1 MSTQSGNLVIHEQ
14 SNCLRIRKSQ
24 KAQPKKILGI
34 YEKFATIDYL
44 EAINLI
50 EYSRTLKSPKNIELE
65 SLLASFGR
73 ETMFT
78 LLPDKDQQNN
88 PMIFRSITD
97 ALKKENIEML
107 GGIED
112 EYG

>member
-1 MSTQSGNLVIHEQ
+1 
-14 SNCLRIRKSQ
+14 
-24 KAQPKKILGI
+24 
-34 YEKFATIDYL
+34 
-44 EAINLI
+44 
-50 EYSRTLKSPKNIELE
+50 
-65 SLLASFGR
+65 
-73 ETMFT
+73 MFT

-97 ALKKENIEML
+97 ALKKENIETL